1 MAKMGPIVIVE
12 DDRDDEEILEEVLK
26 ELDMPN
32 KIVWF
37 TLCDSAFDYLKATT
51 EQPFIILSDVNLPR
65 QSGMDFKKR
74 IDNDKGLRAKSIP
87 FVFYSTSV
95 DPNYVT
101 EAYTQM
107 TVQGYFSKGNSYE
120 EIKRKIKLIMDYWKD
135 CKHPNS

>member
-1 MAKMGPIVIVE
+1 MAKTGPIVIVE
-12 DDRDDEEILEEVLK
+12 DDRDDKEILEEVLK
-26 ELDMPN
+26 ELNMPN

-37 TLCDSAFDYLKATT
+37 TVCDNAFDYLKATR

-65 QSGMDFKKR
+65 QSGMEFKRR
-74 IDNDKGLRAKSIP
+74 IDNDKQLRSKSIP

-107 TVQGYFSKGNSYE
+107 TVQGYFSKGNSYAE
-120 EIKRKIKLIMDYWKD
+120 VKRKIKLIMDYWND